1 MVMPDT
7 DAPDFA
13 GKADLT
19 EAGIAD
25 RPVAPQLSGSICTDR
40 VPSRVRMAV
49 IQAVLPFSKSQPELV
64 ATCATLR
71 MTSVGLLIV
80 REAEFSPSTPPRL
93 SPHAY
98 RSPSCVRQNR

>member
-1 MVMPDT
+1 MLRILPEKLTCPRRASLTVPLRPNCPEAF
-7 DAPDFA
+7 APTVYS
-13 GKADLT
+13 L
-19 EAGIAD
+19 
-25 RPVAPQLSGSICTDR
+25 
-40 VPSRVRMAV
+40 PSRVRMAV

-98 RSPSCVRQNR
+98 RSPSSVRQNR